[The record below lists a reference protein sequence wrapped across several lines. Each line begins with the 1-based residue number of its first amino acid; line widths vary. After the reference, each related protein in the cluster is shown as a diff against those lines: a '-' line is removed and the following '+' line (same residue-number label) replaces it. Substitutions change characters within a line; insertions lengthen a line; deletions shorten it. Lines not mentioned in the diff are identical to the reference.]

1 MKRLGAAIAALLLM
15 LALLPRPGVAAEVD
29 LRDTVTVQVVRKA
42 RNAVVSITARRFVTR
57 RVNPFPGDPF
67 WQQFNLGQIVRV
79 PADFLGS
86 GIIVQ
91 KTGYIVTNNHVIAGA
106 KSIHVKLSSGKTYSA
121 RLIGTDPAADLAVL
135 KISGKTPFP
144 TLTLGD
150 SASLMIGEPAI
161 AVGNP
166 FGFSESVS
174 SGIVSA
180 IHRDLNHQADHS
192 ALHDLIQTDAAI
204 NPGNSG
210 GPLLNAYAQVIGIN
224 TAIRGG
230 AQNIGFAI
238 GVNRLRRLI
247 PELMD
252 PALVNGVDTGFK
264 LHERCA
270 LTLPAQLHLQLFVN
284 GISSPVAAIDGVTP
298 ANIVDAYAI
307 LLGVTPAQKV
317 VTVKFANGVVKRYPV
332 SKSPW
337 PPVVILLH
345 RMTGLRVEQVTPALA
360 QRQGLA
366 VKNGLLITK
375 IDHNSLAA
383 KAGLHAGDILIQI
396 GGYPVRTLQALQILL
411 PHVPPDVPVRVIV
424 VRGRHLAAG
433 NMRF

>member
-1 MKRLGAAIAALLLM
+1 MKLLGVALAALLLM
-15 LALLPRPGVAAEVD
+15 LALLPPPGAAAEVN
-29 LRDTVTVQVVRKA
+29 LRDTVTVQVVRHA

-57 RVNPFPGDPF
+57 RINPFPGDPF

-121 RLIGTDPAADLAVL
+121 RLIGADPAADLAVL
-135 KISGKTPFP
+135 KISAKQTFP

-210 GPLLNAYAQVIGIN
+210 GPLLNAYGQVIGIN

-247 PELMD
+247 PQLMD
-252 PALVNGVDTGFK
+252 PALVHGLNIGLK
-264 LHERCA
+264 LRERCT
-270 LTLPAQLHLQLFVN
+270 LTLPAHLHLGLFVN
-284 GISSPVAAIDGVTP
+284 GVEARVVEIDGQKP
-298 ANIVDAYAI
+298 ANIVDAYA
-307 LLGVTPAQKV
+307 LLLDVKARQKV
-317 VTVKFANGVVKRYPV
+317 VTIKFANGVAKSYPV
-332 SKSPW
+332 RKSPW

-345 RMTGLRVEQVTPALA
+345 RMAGLRLKQVTPAMA
-360 QRQGLA
+360 HQQGLA
-366 VKNGLLITK
+366 VTSGLLITK
-375 IDHNSLAA
+375 IDHNSRAA
-383 KAGLHAGDILIQI
+383 QAGLHPGDILIQI
-396 GGYPVRTLQALQILL
+396 GGYPVKTLRALQMLL